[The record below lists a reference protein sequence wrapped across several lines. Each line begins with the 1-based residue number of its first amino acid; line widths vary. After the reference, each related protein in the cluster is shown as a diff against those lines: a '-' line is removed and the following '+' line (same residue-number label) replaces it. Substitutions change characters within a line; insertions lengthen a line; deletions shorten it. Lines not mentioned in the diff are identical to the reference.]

1 MSCSNDRL
9 STFKLLSFADMNL
22 LQPLLFSL
30 QASSDKELPII
41 LPELLSNPFFKQRET
56 SHPFGI
62 FTSDYM
68 LSNGYFRLQ
77 IPIDYI
83 IEELLQ
89 SHSCKGPGAAQA
101 EVLID
106 GASSVTKYTSTQGT
120 MHHVRMLYENAPP
133 FVGYSTESRGR
144 SSSQL
149 VEENEDQLPDLPR
162 TTAKISKA
170 SLNSDSGCGSQ
181 RSSSVDF
188 DVMDPP
194 MKHPHITR
202 LASVPTTTS
211 GGRRISVVDPPPL
224 SARSPSPGSS
234 SEFGKFLPDMTKWRC
249 SVQDNMV
256 IGMYGRD
263 NSYSLLT
270 WDPKLNTKIL
280 LSSMA
285 QPSSSTQPHSPVVI
299 ESKHPILTFYIKN
312 TTDHSLAFSIR
323 ANRQSKMFTSHIIYP
338 KEGLHILAPG
348 EEWTKGMDVVQ
359 KDSER
364 DEYFVIDILL
374 CAMEV
379 DNSAWNLSRQYA
391 VMKSCTE

>member
-1 MSCSNDRL
+1 
-9 STFKLLSFADMNL
+9 MNL

-30 QASSDKELPII
+30 QASSEKEFPII
-41 LPELLSNPFFKQRET
+41 LPELLANPFFKQRET
-56 SHPFGI
+56 NYPGYS
-62 FTSDYM
+62 SDYM
-68 LSNGYFRLQ
+68 LGNGYFRLQ

-106 GASSVTKYTSTQGT
+106 GALSVNKYTSTQGT
-120 MHHVRMLYENAPP
+120 MQYVRMLYENAPP
-133 FVGYSTESRGR
+133 FVGYNIESRER
-144 SSSQL
+144 SYSAHATL
-149 VEENEDQLPDLPR
+149 NEELEDQVDELR
-162 TTAKISKA
+162 STKKVSKS
-170 SLNSDSGCGSQ
+170 SLNSDSGCSSQ

-188 DVMDPP
+188 EGMHMDPP
-194 MKHPHITR
+194 TRHPHVNR
-202 LASVPTTTS
+202 LASLPAVT
-211 GGRRISVVDPPPL
+211 GRRISVVEPPPI
-224 SARSPSPGSS
+224 SARSPSPAD
-234 SEFGKFLPDMTKWRC
+234 FGKFMPDMTKWRC

-270 WDPKLNTKIL
+270 WDPNLKTKIL
-280 LSSMA
+280 LSSVA
-285 QPSSSTQPHSPVVI
+285 QPSSSTPSSPVVI

-312 TTDHSLAFSIR
+312 TTDNSLAFSIR

-338 KEGLHILAPG
+338 KEGLHVLAPG
-348 EEWTKGMDVVQ
+348 EEWTRGMDVVQ
-359 KDSER
+359 KDAER

-379 DNSAWNLSRQYA
+379 DNSSWNISRQYA